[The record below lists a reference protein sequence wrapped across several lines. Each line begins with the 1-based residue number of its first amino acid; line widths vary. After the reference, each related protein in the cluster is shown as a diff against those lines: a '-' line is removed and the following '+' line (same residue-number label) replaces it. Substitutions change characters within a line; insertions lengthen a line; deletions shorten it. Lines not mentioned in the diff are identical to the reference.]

1 MVRYMPPILMN
12 FEIVSYSNPIFENH
26 YTEEIYLINLDISH
40 YCFNNLSAMTSQKWV
55 NSRKCAY
62 K

>member
-12 FEIVSYSNPIFENH
+12 FEIVSYSNPICVNH
-26 YTEEIYLINLDISH
+26 YTEDIYLINLGISH
-40 YCFNNLSAMTSQKWV
+40 YCFNNYSAMTSQKWV
-55 NSRKCAY
+55 NSRKYAY

>member
-26 YTEEIYLINLDISH
+26 YTEDIYLINLDISH
-40 YCFNNLSAMTSQKWV
+40 YCFNNYSDMTSQ
-55 NSRKCAY
+55 
-62 K
+62 